1 MKEREASLSCN
12 YFQLED
18 QIKKIKDVS
27 EKSSQQVSYY
37 KNENRILKT
46 DNENM
51 QKKNKMLTQQIIEL
65 Q

>member
-27 EKSSQQVSYY
+27 EKSS
-37 KNENRILKT
+37 
-46 DNENM
+46 
-51 QKKNKMLTQQIIEL
+51 
-65 Q
+65 